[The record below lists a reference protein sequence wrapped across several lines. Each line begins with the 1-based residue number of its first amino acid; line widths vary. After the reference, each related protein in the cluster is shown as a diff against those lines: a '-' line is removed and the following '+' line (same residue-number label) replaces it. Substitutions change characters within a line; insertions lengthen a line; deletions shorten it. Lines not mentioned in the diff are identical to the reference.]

1 MAGED
6 EGLDEAGEGE
16 VFAEFGKGCFGVE
29 GGAQEGK
36 VVVLPVIEYLIIDE
50 EELRGA
56 DEFGVYIEVAH
67 EF

>member
-1 MAGED
+1 MP
-6 EGLDEAGEGE
+6 
-16 VFAEFGKGCFGVE
+16 
-29 GGAQEGK
+29 
-36 VVVLPVIEYLIIDE
+36 VVEYLIIDE